1 MNLTFARIFLSPVT
15 SCRAVWAAAHSA
27 GRMSFD
33 AAWRQERV
41 ARHPDE
47 LVYRQH
53 GHQPPRETERHPSSG
68 RKPSTPMT
76 EPGADE
82 GSVDSPPGP

>member
-1 MNLTFARIFLSPVT
+1 MRLTLTRILLSPVT
-15 SCRAVWAAAHSA
+15 SCRAAWATARSA
-27 GRMSFD
+27 GRLSFD

-53 GHQPPRETERHPSSG
+53 GHHPPHSAAPEQDAEAAPRHP
-68 RKPSTPMT
+68 KT
-76 EPGADE
+76 EPGPAKE
-82 GSVDSPPGP
+82 I

>member
-1 MNLTFARIFLSPVT
+1 MHLTFTRILLSPVT
-15 SCRAVWAAAHSA
+15 SCRAGWAVARSE
-27 GRMSFD
+27 GRLSFD

-53 GHQPPRETERHPSSG
+53 GHQSPREAERQHSG
-68 RKPSTPMT
+68 GHMPAPKTDPKT
-76 EPGADE
+76 EPGPTRE
-82 GSVDSPPGP
+82 T